1 MIKNIAV
8 VVLLCCCGSGFAQK
22 NFTTKKTANDKLKN
36 IYDRAMR
43 MASLSQWDDA
53 IEDFN
58 KALKTD
64 PSFIDAQLQW
74 ANVKFQQSKFEEAKA
89 GYERTIAIDSMY
101 EPAVFYSLG
110 LVEFD
115 MKKFD
120 EAAAHLDFYLKNA
133 PKISAGRKTNAEHL
147 IKNAKFSAKA
157 FAHPVPFEL
166 KNLGP
171 NINTAKHEYLPTL
184 TADGETLIYCGETS
198 SERYA
203 SQQDFFSSKLVDG
216 KWQKGVPI
224 DNLNTADNE
233 GSQAISA
240 DGKLIVFTACDR
252 QGGYGGCDLYYS
264 ETVNGKA
271 TPPKNMG
278 PLINTKLLETQ
289 PSLSPDGRT
298 LYFIRADSGWKGGS
312 DIWKSLRQ
320 NDGKWGQPVKL
331 DSIINSAEQEQSPFM
346 HPDGKTLYFTSKG
359 HVGMGGFDVFYARM
373 KPDGTWGEPENLG
386 YPINTAA
393 DEGAVFVS
401 LDGRTAYISS
411 TKEGGYGKSDIYSF
425 DLYEAA
431 RPNPVTYV
439 KATVVDAASQ
449 KPIAAKL
456 EIVELETG
464 KTFASAMTEADGE
477 FLITLPAGGNYALNV
492 SKEKYL
498 FYSEN
503 FALDQPGTLDKPYK
517 LNIALQP
524 IGGSE
529 GGASKPIVLKNVFF
543 ETGSAALRK
552 ESLVELARLKT
563 LLDENPTLKIQING
577 HTDNVGADADNLK
590 LSNNR
595 AKAVYDYLTQNGIDA
610 SRLKFKGFGETA
622 PAASNDTEEG
632 RKLNRRTEYELIK

>member
-1 MIKNIAV
+1 MIKHIAV
-8 VVLLCCCGSGFAQK
+8 VFLLCICGTVFGQ
-22 NFTTKKTANDKLKN
+22 TTYTTRRTANDKLKTV
-36 IYDRAMR
+36 YDRAMR
-43 MASLSQWDDA
+43 MVSLGQLDDA
-53 IEDFN
+53 VEDLD

-74 ANVKFQQSKFEEAKA
+74 ANVKYQQKKFEEAEA
-89 GYERTIAIDSMY
+89 GYAKVIAIDSLY

-110 LVEFD
+110 MLEFE

-120 EAAAHLDFYLKNA
+120 EAAASLDFYLKNA
-133 PKISAGRKTNAEHL
+133 PKISPGRKTTAERT
-147 IKNAKFSAKA
+147 IKNARFSAKA
-157 FAHPVPFEL
+157 YSHPVPFEL

-171 NINTAKHEYLPTL
+171 NINTPKNEYLPTL

-198 SERYA
+198 SELYA
-203 SQQDFFSSKLVDG
+203 RQQDFFVSKLKDG
-216 KWQKGVPI
+216 AWQKGVPVEH
-224 DNLNTADNE
+224 LNTPDNE

-240 DGKLIVFTACDR
+240 DGKLIVFTACNR
-252 QGGYGGCDLYYS
+252 QGGYGGCDLYFS
-264 ETVNGKA
+264 ETVNGKVM
-271 TPPKNMG
+271 PVKNLG

-312 DIWKSLRQ
+312 DIWMSSRQ
-320 NDGKWGQPVKL
+320 PDGKWGQPIKL
-331 DSIINSAEQEQSPFM
+331 DSTINSAEQEQSPFM

-393 DEGAVFVS
+393 DEGAVFVT

-411 TKEGGYGKSDIYSF
+411 TKAGGYGESDIYSF

-439 KATVVDAASQ
+439 KATVVDAVTQ
-449 KPIAAKL
+449 KPLIAKL
-456 EIVELETG
+456 EIVELETD
-464 KTFASAMTEADGE
+464 KVYASAATESDGE
-477 FLITLPAGGNYALNV
+477 FLVTLPVGGNYALNV

-503 FALDQPGTLDKPYK
+503 FALDQPGTTDKPFK
-517 LNIALQP
+517 LDIALQP
-524 IGGSE
+524 IGAGTE
-529 GGASKPIVLKNVFF
+529 APVVLKNVFF

-552 ESLVELARLKT
+552 ESLVALARLKA
-563 LLDENPTLKIQING
+563 LLLENPELKIQING
-577 HTDNVGADADNLK
+577 HTDNIGSDADNLK
-590 LSNNR
+590 LSNDR
-595 AKAVYDYLTQNGIDA
+595 AKAVYEYLTQNGIDA
-610 SRLKFKGFGETA
+610 NRLKYKGFGESK
-622 PAASNDTEEG
+622 PAVSNDTEEG
-632 RKLNRRTEYELIK
+632 RRQNRRTEYELIK